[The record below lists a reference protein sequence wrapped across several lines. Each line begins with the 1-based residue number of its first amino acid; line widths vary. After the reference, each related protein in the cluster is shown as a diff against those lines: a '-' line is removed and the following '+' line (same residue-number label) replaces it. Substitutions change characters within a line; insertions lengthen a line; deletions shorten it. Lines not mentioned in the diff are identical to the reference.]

1 MQLWEINSYQ
11 RQENEREEETELE
24 ENDRGSNST
33 RQLNG
38 RQEKVELKAAEGR
51 WRGKKKVMMAH
62 LMSASV
68 TEMTR
73 KFRDWRCHGNRFL
86 CC

>member
-38 RQEKVELKAAEGR
+38 RQKKSNSKQQKEDGGE
-51 WRGKKKVMMAH
+51 KKVMMAH